1 MRSPGRGYG
10 PPPIDRPSRP
20 YKVLCVSAL
29 HPKAS
34 DDVVRDTLYREYKKY
49 GDISVRVIIEPDE
62 RVAYVYFRNFEDA
75 RDAKHSK
82 SRIILFDKAAVV
94 EPVYESRSEAPP
106 PAYQPRRRSIT
117 PPPGPPGGGYPR
129 YRSRSPGDYRASS
142 GSRDDYR
149 GGGGG
154 GGYDNHDRGY
164 APRGHHGYPP
174 RGDYQGG
181 RGRGGYHPRGGG
193 YQHHQPNFEPHQG
206 GPKGRYEDRNEGGGS
221 FKKDKFPN
229 YLNHIAPEDDPLAT
243 RTLFAG
249 NLELNITDEEMKRIF
264 GRYGR
269 LVDIDVKRP
278 APGTGN
284 AYAFIRYE
292 NLDMAHR
299 AKKELSGQ
307 YIGKFQCK
315 IGYGKVNATTK
326 VWVGC
331 LGPWATENVLWK
343 EFDRFGSIK
352 KIDFQKGDTQA
363 HIFYEVIDAA
373 QAAVAEMRGFPLG
386 GPDKRVRVDYADL
399 DVPTGLTSRRVDP
412 AAPVSKGPPIEVRG
426 GPPGGHPGDRYGGP
440 PQRHG
445 SGGDNWGPNGGR
457 RSDSLDRIQTRPR
470 RSNSPESGQDMSPGS
485 KGQDLSNARN
495 VNEIINQTS
504 KVWDGGLI
512 LKNSLFPTKLHLIEG
527 NRRIA
532 EVGLKDEEG
541 RTNLKITQRLRLDQ
555 GKLEDV
561 SKRMSNASSYAVF
574 LGVTTNVNIQHDN
587 PEVQSRPLRNLIS
600 YLKQK
605 EAAGVISMNYKE
617 DSEMTQGVLYC
628 FPPCAYSMDLLRR
641 EAPNVIDESNKDD
654 HLLVV
659 VVCGSH
665 N

>member
-1 MRSPGRGYG
+1 MGADPPRMRSPGRGYG
-10 PPPIDRPSRP
+10 PPPPIDRPSRP

-49 GDISVRVIIEPDE
+49 GDISVRVIMEPDE

-106 PAYQPRRRSIT
+106 PSYQPRRRSIT

-129 YRSRSPGDYRASS
+129 YRSRSPGDYRGSS
-142 GSRDDYR
+142 GSRDEYR
-149 GGGGG
+149 

-164 APRGHHGYPP
+164 APRDHHGYPP

-181 RGRGGYHPRGGG
+181 RGRGGYHPRGG
-193 YQHHQPNFEPHQG
+193 YQHHQPHYRPHHDGPRGRYDDRNQG
-206 GPKGRYEDRNEGGGS
+206 GYQ
-221 FKKDKFPN
+221 KKEKFPN
-229 YLNHIAPEDDPLAT
+229 YLNHIPPEDDPLAT

-292 NLDMAHR
+292 NLDQAHR

-307 YIGKFQCK
+307 YIGKFRCK

-331 LGPWATENVLWK
+331 LGPWCSENVLWK

-352 KIDFQKGDTQA
+352 KIEFQKGDTQA

-373 QAAVAEMRGFPLG
+373 QAAVSEMRGFPLG
-386 GPDKRVRVDYADL
+386 GPDKRIRIDYADL
-399 DVPTGLTSRRVDP
+399 DVPTGLTSRRVDNYT
-412 AAPVSKGPPIEVRG
+412 GPPRG
-426 GPPGGHPGDRYGGP
+426 PPAEGRGPPGGYNGDKYSGQ
-440 PQRHG
+440 PQRHSG
-445 SGGDNWGPNGGR
+445 SGESWGASGGR
-457 RSDSLDRIQTRPR
+457 RPDSLDRMQGRPR
-470 RSNSPESGQDMSPGS
+470 R
-485 KGQDLSNARN
+485 
-495 VNEIINQTS
+495 
-504 KVWDGGLI
+504 
-512 LKNSLFPTKLHLIEG
+512 
-527 NRRIA
+527 
-532 EVGLKDEEG
+532 
-541 RTNLKITQRLRLDQ
+541 
-555 GKLEDV
+555 
-561 SKRMSNASSYAVF
+561 
-574 LGVTTNVNIQHDN
+574 
-587 PEVQSRPLRNLIS
+587 
-600 YLKQK
+600 
-605 EAAGVISMNYKE
+605 
-617 DSEMTQGVLYC
+617 
-628 FPPCAYSMDLLRR
+628 
-641 EAPNVIDESNKDD
+641 
-654 HLLVV
+654 
-659 VVCGSH
+659 
-665 N
+665 